1 MRFSRLSAD
10 KQRNFTRS
18 GNPGCPSVTKI
29 WCTPKGGKHSTAPWW
44 SQKAFPAVAE
54 DITVDP
60 VEVAAP
66 AEAAAEAA
74 PLLAEDITLDD
85 RSAELTAPA
94 EVPERTTEDDVAE
107 EPVKSPKAVPAVA
120 EDITVDPF
128 EVAAPAEAAAEAAPA
143 LAEDI
148 TLDDRSAELTAPAEV
163 PESTTE
169 DDVAEEPVKS
179 PKAVPAVAE
188 DITVDDPVE
197 VAAPA
202 EGEREC
208 RDV

>member
-120 EDITVDPF
+120 EDITVD
-128 EVAAPAEAAAEAAPA
+128 
-143 LAEDI
+143 
-148 TLDDRSAELTAPAEV
+148 
-163 PESTTE
+163 
-169 DDVAEEPVKS
+169 
-179 PKAVPAVAE
+179 
-188 DITVDDPVE
+188 DPVE

-208 RDV
+208 RDVLYAMQSLGKDQNDSDAESTVASQGPTEVEDWFGEFAAFHREDYW